1 MLRMRVW
8 RAFSAQMFL
17 KLEFGGLFAWGIP
30 NPLYIIGAKGFKGPL
45 VLQNWRCMC
54 SECESGGPFWRRSAW
69 DSSLEVVSLTTFA
82 AVDASCFTNWP

>member
-30 NPLYIIGAKGFKGPL
+30 NPLFYRAKGFKGL
-45 VLQNWRCMC
+45 WFCKTGGAC